1 MWYYKVMGE
10 KPSGIKFDNE
20 PEANDYIIR
29 HKEKMTQAEI
39 DASLASFARLE
50 QELRKNHYQEKGSI
64 DIRKDNGRVIFGYR
78 KVYPHLHITS
88 NHGEYVL
95 APREGEN
102 VLDEETT
109 SRLCPRDYPFKKSW
123 SYLIEILDLAMTI
136 TDEPQHETQK
146 FRLRNQGTRSLKV
159 YFNPET
165 KPDSQPAIH
174 NSSSD
179 EIFIP
184 GDINSPMQMLTLL
197 HEVGHRESLHNDPER
212 SEAVRRARGATWFKP
227 KEVTSR
233 EYAEIL
239 NAERDADAFAIK
251 TFKPFMKSF
260 DVLPRDVRNF
270 FAARSHMDTRDI
282 DERREESTEDDEE
295 SDHKVY

>member
-1 MWYYKVMGE
+1 MGE

-39 DASLASFARLE
+39 DAYLASFARLE

-165 KPDSQPAIH
+165 KLVLDSPDFPS
-174 NSSSD
+174 
-179 EIFIP
+179 FIYYS
-184 GDINSPMQMLTLL
+184 GLD
-197 HEVGHRESLHNDPER
+197 
-212 SEAVRRARGATWFKP
+212 
-227 KEVTSR
+227 EVTVTIQNGGKANEWWIVSHDDIS
-233 EYAEIL
+233 E
-239 NAERDADAFAIK
+239 
-251 TFKPFMKSF
+251 FKDYIIITKDPQKFNKDMQTITTAPYGYK
-260 DVLPRDVRNF
+260 LL
-270 FAARSHMDTRDI
+270 
-282 DERREESTEDDEE
+282 
-295 SDHKVY
+295 KL